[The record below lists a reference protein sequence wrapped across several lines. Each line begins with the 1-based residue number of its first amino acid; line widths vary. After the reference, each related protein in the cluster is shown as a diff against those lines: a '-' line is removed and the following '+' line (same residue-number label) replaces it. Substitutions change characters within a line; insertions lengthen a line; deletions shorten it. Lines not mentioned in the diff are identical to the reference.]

1 MLTPKTVACSSCG
14 RECSTHLIACPDCG
28 TPVGYTGQEKS
39 STWQQ
44 LSTAPSGSAARPG
57 PRDELPGRTPGEV
70 AGAIVMRVGMFLF
83 LAPILVGLLLLGLLI
98 LPEGLAVVM
107 WLLVLPG
114 LGLLV
119 AGAALF
125 PEDWL
130 GAGLGLSFAFLVL
143 FLVLGGWKALLLLL
157 WIVMIVFS

>member
-1 MLTPKTVACSSCG
+1 MG
-14 RECSTHLIACPDCG
+14 
-28 TPVGYTGQEKS
+28 
-39 STWQQ
+39 
-44 LSTAPSGSAARPG
+44 
-57 PRDELPGRTPGEV
+57 
-70 AGAIVMRVGMFLF
+70 
-83 LAPILVGLLLLGLLI
+83 
-98 LPEGLAVVM
+98 
-107 WLLVLPG
+107 LLVLPG